1 MESGTRRYAPLP
13 PLAAPS
19 YIAGPA
25 ARSVTWRACHWQ
37 LFIERMSSK
46 AIVAMVVVDHMDPSL
61 HNDYKDRMTRVKQQ
75 LRHVRSSFSL
85 HQSQPET
92 KERDRSRVSSP
103 ERDKP
108 G

>member
-1 MESGTRRYAPLP
+1 MGSAQGGMP
-13 PLAAPS
+13 PSPPCGSLL
-19 YIAGPA
+19 AGPA
-25 ARSVTWRACHWQ
+25 ARIVTWRARHRQ

-61 HNDYKDRMTRVKQQ
+61 HEDYKDRMTRVKQQ
-75 LRHVRSSFSL
+75 LRHVHSSFSL

>member
-25 ARSVTWRACHWQ
+25 ARSVTWRARHRQ

-46 AIVAMVVVDHMDPSL
+46 AIVAMIVVDHMDPSL
-61 HNDYKDRMTRVKQQ
+61 HEDYKDRMTRVKQQ
-75 LRHVRSSFSL
+75 LRHVRFYL
-85 HQSQPET
+85 CLPHAYP
-92 KERDRSRVSSP
+92 SP
-103 ERDKP
+103 NPNPKRRKGTRHE
-108 G
+108 